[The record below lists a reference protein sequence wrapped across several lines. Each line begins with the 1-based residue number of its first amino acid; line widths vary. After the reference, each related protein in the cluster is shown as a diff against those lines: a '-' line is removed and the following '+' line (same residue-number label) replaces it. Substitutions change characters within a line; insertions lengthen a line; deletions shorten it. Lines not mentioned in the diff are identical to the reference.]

1 MKRISGISAT
11 MVFAVA
17 AYFAFTWGLDATRV
31 FTSPTFGLD
40 DALGSQ
46 VVFAL
51 GHYLGLAP
59 AGLIKLGAV
68 LGALKGVV
76 AVVCALHVIDRL
88 RTLFRGSA
96 NLEVAQAGFMLAVSI
111 CVVALLPMI
120 VQHNPDMLRDYAVD
134 LALAGVAAALAG
146 SGRVVAKTVAPKS
159 LKNFDLMTYEPAAAG
174 AKPRAVKPIDLAT
187 FDARDYVPKTLP
199 AKPGSR
205 LHV

>member
-11 MVFAVA
+11 MVLAVA
-17 AYFAFTWGLDATRV
+17 AYFAFTWGMDAWRV

-51 GHYLGLAP
+51 GSYLGLAP

-68 LGALKGVV
+68 FGALKGTV
-76 AVVCALHVIDRL
+76 AAICALHVIDRL
-88 RTLFRGSA
+88 RSLFRGSP
-96 NLEVAQAGFMLAVSI
+96 NLEVAQAGFLLAVSI
-111 CVVALLPMI
+111 CAVALLPMI

-146 SGRVVAKTVAPKS
+146 SGRVAAKTVSPRS
-159 LKNFDLMTYEPAAAG
+159 LKNFDLMTFEPAAAG
-174 AKPRAVKPIDLAT
+174 AKPVKPVDLAT

-199 AKPGSR
+199 ARPGSR
-205 LHV
+205 LHA